1 MKERLWNVL
10 AWISFSLML
19 FGVIPLAGMAIG
31 YQLEN
36 LQDKPSLSERLSC
49 DSDEQVEA
57 VADLALKIQ
66 SDPERAER
74 AKKDGVSIEI
84 FDPEKCRIAGSGSVT
99 VWDVKGKEV
108 GFIYAKMSERQML
121 AQLGYQTFFHDL
133 SEERWAFTLF
143 IALPWLPL
151 VLLLYIVT
159 GSPRILPWKQ
169 VTDDD

>member
-36 LQDKPSLSERLSC
+36 LQEKPYLSERLSC

-57 VADLALKIQ
+57 VTDLALKIQ

-84 FDPEKCRIAGSGSVT
+84 FDPEECRETGSGSVT
-99 VWDVKGKEV
+99 LWMLNQKEI
-108 GFIYAKMSERQML
+108 GFIYREMSEEQML
-121 AQLGYQTFFHDL
+121 AQLGYRTYFHDL

-151 VLLLYIVT
+151 A
-159 GSPRILPWKQ
+159 
-169 VTDDD
+169 

>member
-36 LQDKPSLSERLSC
+36 LQDKPVFSRTKSC
-49 DSDEQVEA
+49 EPDEELEQVFELA
-57 VADLALKIQ
+57 QTIQNDPDRATKTGIQVAT
-66 SDPERAER
+66 
-74 AKKDGVSIEI
+74 

-99 VWDVKGKEV
+99 IWVTKGKEV
-108 GFIYAKMSERQML
+108 GFIYGKMSERQML
-121 AQLGYQTFFHDL
+121 AQLGYRTYFHDL

-151 VLLLYIVT
+151 VLLLYIGT
-159 GSPRILPWKQ
+159 GSPRILPWNL

>member
-19 FGVIPLAGMAIG
+19 FGVIPLAGMAVG

-36 LQDKPSLSERLSC
+36 LQDKPVFSRTKSC
-49 DSDEQVEA
+49 EPDEELKQVLELA
-57 VADLALKIQ
+57 QTIQDDPDRATKKGIQVAT
-66 SDPERAER
+66 
-74 AKKDGVSIEI
+74 

-99 VWDVKGKEV
+99 VWIVKGREV
-108 GFIYAKMSERQML
+108 GFIYGKMSERQML
-121 AQLGYQTFFHDL
+121 TQLGYQTFFHDL

>member
-57 VADLALKIQ
+57 VADRLWAL
-66 SDPERAER
+66 R
-74 AKKDGVSIEI
+74 
-84 FDPEKCRIAGSGSVT
+84 
-99 VWDVKGKEV
+99 
-108 GFIYAKMSERQML
+108 L
-121 AQLGYQTFFHDL
+121 
-133 SEERWAFTLF
+133 
-143 IALPWLPL
+143 
-151 VLLLYIVT
+151 
-159 GSPRILPWKQ
+159 Q
-169 VTDDD
+169 V